1 MRRRNAGRI
10 TAAVAASVVA
20 VVALVVICIRVF
32 APAETLT
39 APTTIYPTVPVITDE
54 RPFSEL
60 RAAPLVVEDRL
71 RIYAETWRVWAD
83 APVGERYESTPYWAF
98 RRWPAQ
104 VLGVATA
111 QTVAGPMVVTQWSD
125 GQIITLDARKGAIA
139 WRTTAP
145 VRSGRVYDG
154 RRTGAATVYDPESL
168 LTTRVGTQTVLV
180 VTGPGIADAYDAAT
194 GQALWH
200 RALPAGCEDDV
211 FTGIG
216 GVVAVPACDGRSIS
230 FVSAPDGVDRGTWTV
245 PASSAPAAA
254 GPTGATT
261 AVKAAPALCELSRFE
276 CRLITVGTAAWA
288 IQPDGHL
295 VSAPPLEPGAVL
307 SGDRVVYS
315 IPTGVQARPLTSKDP
330 LWTWQGMGHLVA
342 ADAVGVY
349 IIAQDRTVLG
359 LDPATGRL
367 NVIGCASSKPNED
380 WQIGHVY
387 PTGGGYLALE
397 RITKAPASEAD
408 AQYFFG
414 PRPVALVELYPPV
427 KVPVW
432 PGKFAA
438 CNPA

>member
-1 MRRRNAGRI
+1 MRRRRARLI
-10 TAAVAASVVA
+10 TATVAAAVVA
-20 VVALVVICIRVF
+20 VVGLAVVAYRVF

-39 APTTIYPTVPVITDE
+39 APTVPYPTVAVITDE

-104 VLGVATA
+104 VLGVVTA
-111 QTVAGPMVVTQWSD
+111 QTTAGPMVITQWSD
-125 GQIITLDARKGAIA
+125 GQIITIDARHGEIA
-139 WRTTAP
+139 WRSSAP
-145 VRSGRVYDG
+145 VRPGRDYIG
-154 RRTGAATVYDPESL
+154 RRTGADTVYDPESL
-168 LTTRVGTQTVLV
+168 LTTRIGTQTVVV
-180 VTGPGIADAYDAAT
+180 VTGPGSAVAFDAAT
-194 GQALWH
+194 GRMLWQ

-211 FTGIG
+211 FTGAG
-216 GVVAVPACDGRSIS
+216 LVAVPACDGRSVA
-230 FVSAPDGVDRGTWTV
+230 FVAAPDGSDRGSWTV
-245 PASSAPAAA
+245 PATSA
-254 GPTGATT
+254 GR
-261 AVKAAPALCELSRFE
+261 AAPALCELSRFE
-276 CRLITVGTAAWA
+276 CRLLTVGTAAWA
-288 IQPDGHL
+288 LQTDAK
-295 VSAPPLEPGAVL
+295 VVAAPPLEPGAVL
-307 SGDRVVYS
+307 SGDRVVYP

-330 LWTWQGMGHLVA
+330 LWTWQGVGHLVA

-349 IIAQDRTVLG
+349 VIAQDRTVLG
-359 LDPATGRL
+359 LSPATGHL
-367 NVIGCASSKPNED
+367 NVLGCASSQPNED

-397 RITKAPASEAD
+397 RITKAPASAAD

-427 KVPVW
+427 KLPVW

-438 CNPA
+438 CNPV

>member
-1 MRRRNAGRI
+1 MRRRSAGLI
-10 TAAVAASVVA
+10 TATVAAA
-20 VVALVVICIRVF
+20 VVALVVTAIVGYRVF

-39 APTTIYPTVPVITDE
+39 APTVPYPTVPPVITDE

-104 VLGVATA
+104 VLGVVTAATA
-111 QTVAGPMVVTQWSD
+111 DGPMVVTQWSD
-125 GQIITLDARKGAIA
+125 GQIITINARRGDLS

-145 VRSGRVYDG
+145 VRPGRDYDG

-168 LTTRVGTQTVLV
+168 LTVRTGTQTVV
-180 VTGPGIADAYDAAT
+180 IVTGPGSAQAFDATT
-194 GQALWH
+194 GRQLWQK
-200 RALPAGCEDDV
+200 ALPAGCEDDA
-211 FTGIG
+211 FTGAG
-216 GVVAVPACDGRSIS
+216 LFAVPACDGRSIE
-230 FVSAPDGVDRGTWTV
+230 FVDAADGTDKGTWTV
-245 PASSAPAAA
+245 PATPTASGRA
-254 GPTGATT
+254 G
-261 AVKAAPALCELSRFE
+261 PALCELSRFE
-276 CRLITVGTAAWA
+276 CRLVTVGIAAWA
-288 IQPDGHL
+288 VEPGAHL
-295 VSAPPLEPGAVL
+295 DRAPPLEPGAVL
-307 SGDRVVYS
+307 SGDRVVYP
-315 IPTGVQARPLTSKDP
+315 IPTGVQARPLTSNDP
-330 LWTWQGMGHLVA
+330 LWTWRGLGHLVA

-359 LDPATGRL
+359 LNPATGRL
-367 NVIGCASSKPNED
+367 EVVGCASSRPNED

-397 RITKAPASEAD
+397 RITKAPPSADD

-438 CNPA
+438 CNPV

>member
-1 MRRRNAGRI
+1 MRRRSAGLI
-10 TAAVAASVVA
+10 AIGAAVAIVALVAAA
-20 VVALVVICIRVF
+20 VVAYRVF
-32 APAETLT
+32 ASADVLT
-39 APTTIYPTVPVITDE
+39 APTMPYPTVPPVITDE

-104 VLGVATA
+104 VLGVVTA
-111 QTVAGPMVVTQWSD
+111 ESAAGPMVVTQWSD
-125 GQIITLDARKGAIA
+125 GQLIAIDARKGALA
-139 WRTTAP
+139 WRTSAP
-145 VRSGRVYDG
+145 VRTGRDYDG

-168 LTTRVGTQTVLV
+168 LTVRTGTQTVVV
-180 VTGPGIADAYDAAT
+180 VTAPGSADGFDAAT
-194 GQALWH
+194 GRRLWH
-200 RALPAGCEDDV
+200 VALPAGCEQDV
-211 FTGIG
+211 FTSAGL
-216 GVVAVPACDGRSIS
+216 VAVPSCDGRSVA
-230 FVSAPDGVDRGTWTV
+230 FVAAADGAEKGTWT
-245 PASSAPAAA
+245 APQI
-254 GPTGATT
+254 PTATGRIG
-261 AVKAAPALCELSRFE
+261 PALCELSRFE
-276 CRLITVGTAAWA
+276 CRLITVGTAAWTLE
-288 IQPDGHL
+288 PDGQL
-295 VSAPPLEPGAVL
+295 DQAPPLEAGAVL
-307 SGDRVVYS
+307 SGDRVVYP
-315 IPTGVQARPLTSKDP
+315 IPTGVQARPLTSNNP
-330 LWTWQGMGHLVA
+330 LWTWQGLGHLVA

-359 LDPATGRL
+359 LSPATGRL
-367 NVIGCASSKPNED
+367 DVVGCASSKPNED

-397 RITKAPASEAD
+397 RITKAPPSAAD

-438 CNPA
+438 CNPV